1 MLLHFILALVTGIS
15 PAEAGRHTV
24 PAGPVRVVDLAGKA
38 VNPLVLPSG
47 RVATVLVFTT
57 TDCPISNRYAPDI
70 QKLAAKFQKQGIVF
84 TLVYP
89 VPTDTPAVIRE
100 HVKKFGYAMPVVRD
114 TAQELVT
121 HTGVTVTPEVA
132 VIGAGGQVLYRGRI
146 NDRYLDFGK
155 DRPQPTERSLERA
168 LEAVA
173 QGKPVT
179 VRETKA
185 VGCFLPD
192 LLK

>member
-1 MLLHFILALVTGIS
+1 MTRKALAILVLLVTTAA
-15 PAEAGRHTV
+15 PAA
-24 PAGPVRVVDLAGKA
+24 AGPVRVVDLAGKS

-47 RVATVLVFTT
+47 RIAIVLVFTT

-70 QKLAAKFQKQGIVF
+70 QDLAARFQKQGIAF

-89 VPTDTPAVIRE
+89 VSLDTPAVIRE
-100 HVKKFGYAMPVVRD
+100 HVKKFGYAMPAVRD
-114 TAQELVT
+114 TAQELVK

-132 VIGAGGQVLYRGRI
+132 VIGPGGQVLYRGRI
-146 NDRYLDFGK
+146 DDRYIDFGK
-155 DRPQPTERSLERA
+155 DRPHPTERSLERA